1 MPKESHGK
9 HATPDA
15 ARTGSRVRGSGRGA
29 ATRQGQDAGADMPA
43 AVPPA
48 TVSGAPCD
56 EALNFASGSA
66 VAEVAHL
73 MGDPARAHMLCA
85 LMGGMALTA
94 GELANQGGVT
104 AQTASGHLAQMVAA
118 RLLVV
123 ERQGR
128 HRYFRLAGAEVAD
141 AVAALMALA
150 ATGPRR
156 HRPPGPR
163 DAALRR
169 ARTCYDHMAGR
180 LAVSVAA
187 ALVARGHVEMADGA
201 GLVTPAGRDFLADLG
216 INPDPPVGGRRPLCR
231 RPLCRTC
238 LDWSERRPHLAG
250 RLGAALLERFLALG
264 WVARVPGSRALEVT
278 RRGEAGFA
286 ARFGIVA
293 NAGEEA

>member
-1 MPKESHGK
+1 
-9 HATPDA
+9 
-15 ARTGSRVRGSGRGA
+15 
-29 ATRQGQDAGADMPA
+29 
-43 AVPPA
+43 
-48 TVSGAPCD
+48 
-56 EALNFASGSA
+56 
-66 VAEVAHL
+66 

-94 GELANQGGVT
+94 GELADHGGIT
-104 AQTASGHLAQMVAA
+104 PQTASGHLAQMVAA

-128 HRYFRLAGAEVAD
+128 HRYFRLAGIEVAE

-180 LAVSVAA
+180 LAVALAA
-187 ALVARGHVEMADGA
+187 ALEAGGHVELHEGA
-201 GLVTPAGRDFLADLG
+201 GLVTPAGRLFLAELG
-216 INPDPPVGGRRPLCR
+216 IDAERSGVGR

-250 RLGAALLERFLALG
+250 RLGAALLARFLALD
-264 WVARVPGSRALEVT
+264 WVACVPGSRALTVT
-278 RRGEAGFA
+278 RKGESGFADWFGIAARGEDEQPG
-286 ARFGIVA
+286 RL
-293 NAGEEA
+293 

>member
-9 HATPDA
+9 DATPDA

-29 ATRQGQDAGADMPA
+29 ATRQEQDAGADMPA

-48 TVSGAPCD
+48 TVSSASCD

-163 DAALRR
+163 DAALRQ

-180 LAVSVAA
+180 LAVALAA
-187 ALVARGHVEMADGA
+187 ALVARGHVELEDGA
-201 GLVTPAGRDFLADLG
+201 GLVTPAGRAFLADLG
-216 INPDPPVGGRRPLCR
+216 IDPDPPGGGR

-250 RLGAALLERFLALG
+250 RLGAALLERFVALG

-286 ARFGIVA
+286 ARFGIA
-293 NAGEEA
+293 AHAGDGA